1 LRSGTTWGFTAEQ
14 PGDVRYQ
21 LKSLRLGGTSPA
33 PRSFYLREALR
44 RKEGLVNEITTRIVR
59 YRKGEET
66 WDSLFTWLTTKK
78 YPDPERYKTY
88 RDATKEEDWYGDD
101 DGTWDEV
108 SRACNYGLLTQDE
121 YHKILVEMDR
131 LAGR

>member
-1 LRSGTTWGFTAEQ
+1 MAT
-14 PGDVRYQ
+14 
-21 LKSLRLGGTSPA
+21 
-33 PRSFYLREALR
+33 
-44 RKEGLVNEITTRIVR
+44 EITTRIVR

-78 YPDPERYKTY
+78 YPDPERYKTDF
-88 RDATKEEDWYGDD
+88 DATKEEDWYGDD

-108 SRACNYGLLTQDE
+108 SRAHNYGLLTHDE
-121 YHKILVEMDR
+121 YQKLLVEIFR